1 MTKLSLTIN
10 GRAHGPVEVR
20 DELSMNDFLREYLG
34 MTGTKFGC
42 GAAQC
47 LSCAVI
53 VDDPDG
59 TSYTSPTCV
68 ASAASF
74 DGKTI
79 RTVEGLARDGE
90 LSVLQKAFIRHFAF
104 QCGYCTAGFLN
115 EGQVLLE
122 RLAKAPVKR
131 ADLENTIA
139 EALDGHICRCTGYIK
154 YHEAVRDVILADS
167 RRYLVAN
174 Q

>member
-1 MTKLSLTIN
+1 VTRLAVTIN
-10 GRAHGPVEVR
+10 GRAHDPVEVR

-53 VDDPDG
+53 VDNPDG
-59 TSYTSPTCV
+59 TSYTTPTCIV
-68 ASAASF
+68 SAASF
-74 DGKTI
+74 DGKAI
-79 RTVEGLARDGE
+79 RTVEGHAKDGE
-90 LSVLQKAFIRHFAF
+90 LSALQKAFIAHFSF

-122 RLAKAPVKR
+122 RLARTPVPR
-131 ADLENTIA
+131 EELEQTIVD
-139 EALDGHICRCTGYIK
+139 ALDGHLCRCTGYIK
-154 YHEAVRDVILADS
+154 YHEAVRDVILTDPK
-167 RRYLVAN
+167 RYLVAN
-174 Q
+174 K

>member
-1 MTKLSLTIN
+1 MCSSDL
-10 GRAHGPVEVR
+10 
-20 DELSMNDFLREYLG
+20 LG

-59 TSYTSPTCV
+59 TSYTRPTCIV
-68 ASAASF
+68 AATEF
-74 DGKTI
+74 NGKAI
-79 RTVEGLARDGE
+79 RTVEGHAKDGQ
-90 LSVLQKAFIRHFAF
+90 LSPLQKAFVEHFAF

-122 RLAKAPVKR
+122 RFAKAPIDR
-131 ADLENTIA
+131 AQLEKEIA
-139 EALDGHICRCTGYIK
+139 EALDGHLCRCTGYIK
-154 YHEAVRDVILADS
+154 YHQAVRDVVLAEAH
-167 RRYLVAN
+167 RYLK
-174 Q
+174 

>member
-1 MTKLSLTIN
+1 VTRLNLTIN
-10 GRAHGPVEVR
+10 GRSYGPVDVR

-90 LSVLQKAFIRHFAF
+90 LSTLQKALSGTLPSSAVI
-104 QCGYCTAGFLN
+104 
-115 EGQVLLE
+115 
-122 RLAKAPVKR
+122 APR
-131 ADLENTIA
+131 ASSTR
-139 EALDGHICRCTGYIK
+139 GRSCWS
-154 YHEAVRDVILADS
+154 VWPS
-167 RRYLVAN
+167 RP
-174 Q
+174 

>member
-1 MTKLSLTIN
+1 LNLTIN

-139 EALDGHICRCTGYIK
+139 DALDGHLCRCTGYIK

>member
-1 MTKLSLTIN
+1 VTRLNLTIN
-10 GRAHGPVEVR
+10 GRAYGPVEVR

-74 DGKTI
+74 DGKMI
-79 RTVEGLARDGE
+79 RTIEGHARDGE
-90 LSVLQKAFIRHFAF
+90 LSTLQKAFIQHFAF

-139 EALDGHICRCTGYIK
+139 EALDGHLCRCTGYIK

-167 RRYLVAN
+167 KRYLAAS